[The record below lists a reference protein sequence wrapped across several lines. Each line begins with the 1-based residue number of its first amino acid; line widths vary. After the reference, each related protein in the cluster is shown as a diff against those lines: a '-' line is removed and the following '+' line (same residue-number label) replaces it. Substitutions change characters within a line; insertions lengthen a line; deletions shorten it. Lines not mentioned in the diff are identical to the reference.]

1 MTLWSSGVLAL
12 STMYVQMRHL
22 LVALAVLVVF
32 VFAED
37 LMELRVGLVWVNGEG
52 GTFNNDDAP

>member
-1 MTLWSSGVLAL
+1 M